1 MEITASSFYQ
11 SFKSWLQIR
20 NYQPSTVRNY
30 LADITKFLSFTQQ
43 KNSSALLSSIHIF
56 SDPNLSSYLAEIT
69 PDPNSKRY
77 LASLNKFCQFAL
89 DQHLISQNPFK
100 SVKTQFQK
108 PPQTQLAEIL
118 NLYQTYLQNHHKTPS
133 TVKNY
138 LNDIENYINF
148 LETNSLEAH

>member
-1 MEITASSFYQ
+1 MEITAPSFHD
-11 SFKSWLQIR
+11 SFKSWLQVR
-20 NYQPSTVRNY
+20 SYQPTTIRNY
-30 LADITKFLSFTQQ
+30 LADTTKFLTFTRTQNPSFP
-43 KNSSALLSSIHIF
+43 LSPIHIF
-56 SDPNLSSYLAEIT
+56 SEPNLSAYLAEVT

-89 DQHLISQNPFK
+89 DQHLISQNPLK
-100 SVKTQFQK
+100 AVKTGFQK
-108 PPQTQLAEIL
+108 PPQTQVAEIL
-118 NLYQTYLQNHHKTPS
+118 NLYQTHLQNHHKTPS